1 MAATAKPRILCVD
14 DEPELLAALALNLR
28 RRFDVV
34 TAGCPL
40 RALELVVDRPFVA
53 VMSDLR
59 MPGMDGAELL
69 AACRQRAPHTV
80 RLMLTGSADDT
91 ALASL
96 AAGTIFKLLRKPCM
110 ADTLVAA
117 LTAACAEHDRL
128 VAHAE
133 RSS

>member
-1 MAATAKPRILCVD
+1 MAAKPRILCVD

-34 TAGCPL
+34 TADCAL
-40 RALELVVDRPFVA
+40 RALELLAERAFAA

-69 AACRQRAPHTV
+69 AACRERAPQTV
-80 RLMLTGSADDT
+80 RVMLTGSADDA

-96 AAGTIFKLLRKPCM
+96 ADGTIFKLLRKPCM
-110 ADTLVAA
+110 ADTLVAT

-133 RSS
+133 ASS